1 MKKVIAVLIVVVLAT
16 LGAMAQSNSNALG
29 LRLAGGDGF
38 LTEISYQ
45 RSLTSSTRF
54 EGDLGFFNSS
64 DKNRV
69 RITGLH
75 QWIWPIQGNLGWYAG
90 LGACVGHQSNN
101 SGSNELILDA
111 VGNVGLEYQ
120 LDVPIQIS
128 LDIRPSFG
136 LSNFG
141 GSSLGL
147 GIRYTF

>member
-1 MKKVIAVLIVVVLAT
+1 MPNSPNSDRALHSLLA
-16 LGAMAQSNSNALG
+16 
-29 LRLAGGDGF
+29 
-38 LTEISYQ
+38 
-45 RSLTSSTRF
+45 
-54 EGDLGFFNSS
+54 
-64 DKNRV
+64 
-69 RITGLH
+69 

-90 LGACVGHQSNN
+90 LGACLGHQSNN